1 MDLLHHLPLTASVL
15 MAEASRG
22 TEASHWVTQT
32 VHCPAQHISV
42 AGSESG
48 HSPPS
53 PAHPS
58 SSHKCGTA
66 AGTPWLHPPPSTHR
80 PAAHKSVRS
89 LCEPAALGSSHSHPG
104 QLMTCHIKN
113 FSLFYSNQ
121 LWGPSALSTF
131 SSEHLQPQRSQ
142 LGQAAPLP
150 ACPLPSGF
158 CTP

>member
-1 MDLLHHLPLTASVL
+1 

-89 LCEPAALGSSHSHPG
+89 LCEPAPVGSSHSHLG
-104 QLMTCHIKN
+104 QLMTCHVKN

-131 SSEHLQPQRSQ
+131 SLSAASLDKQLRFQHVPCLQDFVHLDYVV
-142 LGQAAPLP
+142 LP
-150 ACPLPSGF
+150 N
-158 CTP
+158 